1 MPRDWVAWHA
11 DYDTT
16 SPLARR
22 LAIVQEQV
30 AHAIA
35 ERAGSPI
42 RVLSLCA
49 GEGRDL
55 IAPLAAAKP
64 GADVHGL
71 LVELDPTLVARAR
84 EGIADAGLR
93 GLEVFQGDAGT
104 TASFADAVPADL
116 VLLCGIFGNISDAAI
131 ERTVR
136 LAPTLCAS
144 GATVIWTRHRRL
156 PDLTPQIRR
165 WFAAAGFRHE
175 TFNPVPDGPS
185 SVGVEQLVGPTLA
198 FIPDVRLFDFE
209 DA

>member
-11 DYDTT
+11 DYDTA

-30 AHAIA
+30 TTAIA

-55 IAPLAAAKP
+55 IGPLSAAQPAP
-64 GADVHGL
+64 DVHGL
-71 LVELDPTLVARAR
+71 LVELDPTLACRAR
-84 EGIADAGLR
+84 EGIAAAGIR
-93 GLEVFQGDAGT
+93 GLAVREGDAGT
-104 TASFADAVPADL
+104 TATYADAVPADL
-116 VLLCGIFGNISDAAI
+116 LLLCGIFGNLSDEAI

-136 LAPTLCAS
+136 RSPSLCAPA
-144 GATVIWTRHRRL
+144 ATVIWTRHRRP
-156 PDLTPQIRR
+156 PDLTPRIQE
-165 WFAAAGFRHE
+165 WFEAAGFRHE
-175 TFNPVPDGPS
+175 TFIPVPDGPS
-185 SVGVEQLVGPTLA
+185 SVGVERLLGPPLGFET
-198 FIPDVRLFDFE
+198 DVRLFDFE